1 MHRQR
6 LAIAVAAAAA
16 IQQIGHLSQLVK
28 QFEAVLFEANGIAL
42 LIFQRQAGT
51 TPFQH
56 HLVLVAAVAGN
67 LLVTQHRRG
76 AQQAPDQ
83 EQIEEAD
90 LVGIDAERGE
100 GVNVYGTQ
108 LDVFDAA
115 LIQRI
120 RGLLAAARGALGADR
135 GVELVLQLQHVVV
148 ELTILPIHL
157 DPDLGKVRIV
167 GVAGAAQAGQEL
179 RLAEV

>member
-6 LAIAVAAAAA
+6 LAIAVAATAA

-42 LIFQRQAGT
+42 LIFKHQAGT

-83 EQIEEAD
+83 KQVEEAD
-90 LVGIDAERGE
+90 LICIDAERGE
-100 GVNVYGTQ
+100 RVDVHGAQ

-120 RGLLAAARGALGADR
+120 RGLLAAARGALG
-135 GVELVLQLQHVVV
+135 
-148 ELTILPIHL
+148 
-157 DPDLGKVRIV
+157 RI
-167 GVAGAAQAGQEL
+167 GAYSL
-179 RLAEV
+179 FSNCNTLSLS